1 MQKHLTLY
9 ICLLA
14 LILGVSCNNGK
25 KLPDVSHITMSVSLN
40 RFDTAFFTIDT
51 NNVQAGLNTLYTKY
65 PVFLPV
71 YITDIMNLGAFRDSN
86 NVPKQVNLFLTTP
99 DFRQLETAVK
109 EKFKN
114 SRPLQEQL
122 TQSFRYTK
130 YYIPSFR
137 PPTIVTFIS
146 GIANYGAITIDT
158 ILGIGLDMYMGA
170 DFPPYAQIPDYPE
183 YMIRRFDPAY
193 IPVNCMQV
201 IQQQLYPASRNGGN
215 LLEQMIEAGKQQ
227 YFLDKVLPTTADT
240 LKLGYSKE
248 QLKWCY
254 DNEQMIWQF
263 FVQNNL
269 LYSSDWQDINHFIND
284 GPSTQ
289 GMPEGSPGK
298 IGYFVGWQIVKKY
311 MEKHSDTTLQQLM
324 ENKDL
329 MEIFKAAKYRPK

>member
-9 ICLLA
+9 TCLLA

-25 KLPDVSHITMSVSLN
+25 KIPDVSNITMSVSLN
-40 RFDTAFFTIDT
+40 RFDSAFFTIDT
-51 NNVQAGLNTLYTKY
+51 NNVQIGLNTLYPKY
-65 PVFLPV
+65 PLFLPV
-71 YITDIMNLGAFRDSN
+71 YITDIMNLGAFRDSV
-86 NVPKQVNLFLTTP
+86 NVPKQVHLFLTTP
-99 DFRQLETAVK
+99 DFRQLETAVQ

-114 SRPLQEQL
+114 TRQL
-122 TQSFRYTK
+122 TDQLAQAFRYTK
-130 YYIPSFR
+130 YYIPSFHH
-137 PPTIVTFIS
+137 PKIVTFIS
-146 GIANYGAITIDT
+146 GIANYGAITVDSL
-158 ILGIGLDMYMGA
+158 LGIGLDMYMGA

-201 IQQQLYPASRNGGN
+201 IQQQLYPAARSGGN

-240 LKLGYSKE
+240 LKMGYTKE

-298 IGYFVGWQIVKKY
+298 IGYFVGWQIVNKY
-311 MEKHSDTTLQQLM
+311 MEKHSEITLQQLM
-324 ENKDL
+324 GTKDL